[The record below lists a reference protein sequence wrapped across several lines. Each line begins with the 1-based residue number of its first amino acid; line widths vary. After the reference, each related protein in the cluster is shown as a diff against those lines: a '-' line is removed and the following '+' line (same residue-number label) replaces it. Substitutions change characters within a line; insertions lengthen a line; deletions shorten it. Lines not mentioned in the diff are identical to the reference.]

1 MDDVMG
7 LSAGSLPKARRAAG
21 LRARCGDAGVLELVR
36 YIGCLPF
43 ALGLAPAHVLSS
55 TARSGRVPSR
65 DQACCAA
72 AAAAPVQ
79 DKCRATL
86 TECSS
91 LQDGASRH
99 EGDPARPAE
108 QHREEGRV
116 VPKQN
121 TLETV
126 DYKDLLAIHL
136 LTQLAGSAPRAPRR
150 GARRCRTRRRPC

>member
-36 YIGCLPF
+36 YIGCLLLLSGWRRRTCSRPRHGPAEF
-43 ALGLAPAHVLSS
+43 LAAIKRAVPPPQLQAKINVELLSLSVAHIKMTLLDTKAIPLDLLSS
-55 TARSGRVPSR
+55 TERKAVLCRSR
-65 DQACCAA
+65 
-72 AAAAPVQ
+72 
-79 DKCRATL
+79 
-86 TECSS
+86 
-91 LQDGASRH
+91 
-99 EGDPARPAE
+99 
-108 QHREEGRV
+108 
-116 VPKQN
+116 